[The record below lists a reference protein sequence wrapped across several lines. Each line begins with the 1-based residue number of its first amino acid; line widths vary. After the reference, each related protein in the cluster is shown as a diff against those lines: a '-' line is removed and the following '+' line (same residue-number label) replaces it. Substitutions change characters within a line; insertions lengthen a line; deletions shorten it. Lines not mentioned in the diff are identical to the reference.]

1 MAQAAGADETS
12 LVTAAQAGDGR
23 ALDELFTAYLPVV
36 YTIVR
41 RAIDSRPDVDDV
53 VQDTMLRVLR
63 ALRTLRTPDSFEPWL
78 MAITM
83 RQVSTYLRRRQATA
97 GRTTDLGEVIDAA
110 DADTEGLTMLRL
122 ELSDQR
128 RQVVRASRWLDRD
141 DRLLLSLWWLE
152 AAGQL
157 TRTELAAELG
167 TSVAHAGVRV
177 QRMRN
182 RLELS
187 RSLVAALEASPIC
200 AGLTAVLEGWD
211 GAPGPLW
218 RKRVVRHT
226 RSCQRCLRAADRLL
240 APESLLV
247 DLALPPASMSRRR
260 GARQG
265 QARRKSD
272 GDRPGGGPG
281 HRARVGVAQV
291 GVKAELLG
299 RLAQVIG
306 ACPSQRRS
314 GTVLVGAPVT
324 ATTGYSAAL
333 RRIETRPEPLP
344 GTGTC
349 GV

>member
-12 LVTAAQAGDGR
+12 LVTAAQSGDRR

-41 RAIDSRPDVDDV
+41 RALDCLPDVDDV

-83 RQVSTYLRRRQATA
+83 RQVSTHLRRRQVAA
-97 GRTTDLGEVIDAA
+97 ERTTDLGEVIDAA
-110 DADTEGLTMLRL
+110 DTDAEGLTVLRL

-128 RQVVRASRWLDRD
+128 RQAARSSQWLDPD

-187 RSLVAALEASPIC
+187 RALVAALEASPVC
-200 AGLTAVLEGWD
+200 AELTEVLEGWD
-211 GAPGPLW
+211 GVPVPLW
-218 RKRVVRHT
+218 RKRIVRHT
-226 RSCQRCLRAADRLL
+226 RSCECCLRAADGLL

-247 DLALPPASMSRRR
+247 DIALPPAPMARRS

-265 QARRKSD
+265 QARRKGD
-272 GDRPGGGPG
+272 GGRPSGGSGR
-281 HRARVGVAQV
+281 RARVRGGGGRRQGRIPRPARPGDRSPPLAVAID
-291 GVKAELLG
+291 A
-299 RLAQVIG
+299 RASSPP
-306 ACPSQRRS
+306 ARHRR
-314 GTVLVGAPVT
+314 
-324 ATTGYSAAL
+324 
-333 RRIETRPEPLP
+333 RH
-344 GTGTC
+344 
-349 GV
+349 